1 MSSSIPRILI
11 LTDPARGY
19 DRALMDGMAHYV
31 HTVEP
36 VQLFRPPPFWVHW
49 EAFSLV
55 DFIRESK
62 IDGIIMIER
71 DDMEQLLLLGIPI
84 VVSPYTRRRIP
95 GAVNLVTNH
104 TATGRMAAEHL
115 IQSGFRQFAFCGYKG
130 MFWSD
135 DRLTGFSECLA
146 EAGFAPETYL
156 GAETSPGDER
166 VRLLIWLNN
175 LPPPTG
181 IMACADERGQELI
194 ELCVSCGLRVPDE
207 IGIIGVDDDELLCD
221 LSPVP
226 LSSVATTAERCGF
239 QAIERIV
246 ELVRSGKRLPK
257 PDIMVEPSYCVGRLS
272 TDFINTEDP
281 ALANAIRF
289 IREHVR
295 ESINVEDVAKASGLS
310 RRVLEKRFKRDL
322 GASVYAEIRRTKV
335 ELFSR
340 LLLESNRTVAD
351 ISEQLGF
358 EGIEHVSRY
367 FKAQTGMTPRGYRI
381 RHGRG

>member
-1 MSSSIPRILI
+1 MKSSVPRIMV

-19 DRALMDGMAHYV
+19 DRALMQGMAHYV
-31 HTVEP
+31 HTSGP

-49 EAFSLV
+49 DEFSLV

-62 IDGIIMIER
+62 VDGIIMIER

-84 VVSPYTRRRIP
+84 MVSPYTRRRIP
-95 GAVNLVTNH
+95 GAINLVTDH
-104 TATGRMAAEHL
+104 AAVGRMAAEYM
-115 IQSGFRQFAFCGYKG
+115 IRSGFRQFAFCGYKG

-135 DRLTGFSECLA
+135 DRLTGFRERLA

-156 GAETSPGDER
+156 GTEISPGDEK

-175 LPPPTG
+175 LPRPTG

-207 IGIIGVDDDELLCD
+207 IGVIGVDDDQLLCD
-221 LSPVP
+221 LAPVP
-226 LSSVATTAERCGF
+226 LSSVASTAERCGF
-239 QAIERIV
+239 KAIERIV
-246 ELVRSGKRLPK
+246 ELVRGGKKLPEL
-257 PDIMVEPSYCVGRLS
+257 DIVVEPSYCVGRLS

-281 ALANAIRF
+281 ALAKAIRF

-295 ESINVEDVAKASGLS
+295 GSVNVEDVARAAGLS
-310 RRVLEKRFKRDL
+310 RRVLEKRFKRNL
-322 GASVYAEIRRTKV
+322 GVSVYAEIRRTKV
-335 ELFSR
+335 DLFSR
-340 LLLESNRTVAD
+340 LLLESNRTVSEIA
-351 ISEQLGF
+351 EQLGF

-367 FKAQTGMTPRGYRI
+367 FKAHTGMTPREYRI
-381 RHGRG
+381 KHGRE